1 MFKKIAELQLLFI
14 PDVAHISV
22 FTNIPIIGFKNDMSI
37 KNHFL
42 CSVLP
47 KADAEGR
54 SKPCGEKK
62 HSCEVCRSVNDTSH
76 FKRRGTFETFN
87 VMKGPLDCNSNH
99 FIYLNVSHV
108 SIAFLM

>member
-1 MFKKIAELQLLFI
+1 
-14 PDVAHISV
+14 
-22 FTNIPIIGFKNDMSI
+22 MSL
-37 KNHFL
+37 KNHL
-42 CSVLP
+42 VCSVLP

-54 SKPCGEKK
+54 SKQCGEKK

-87 VMKGPLDCNSNH
+87 VMKGPLDCNSND
-99 FIYLNVSHV
+99 FIYLIVRNV